1 MKTIPLTEV
10 QTDLSKFLRMAED
23 EEIVMTDA
31 GRPVGMLIGFDS
43 DDDWSDVVL
52 ESDPRFLKRVA
63 AARESLRQGK
73 GVRLEDFAW

>member
-10 QTDLSKFLRMAED
+10 QTDLPKFLRMAED
-23 EEIVMTDA
+23 EEIVMTEA
-31 GRPVGMLIGFDS
+31 GRPVGMLIGFDPE
-43 DDDWSDVVL
+43 DDLSDVLL

-63 AARESLRQGK
+63 AARESIRQGK